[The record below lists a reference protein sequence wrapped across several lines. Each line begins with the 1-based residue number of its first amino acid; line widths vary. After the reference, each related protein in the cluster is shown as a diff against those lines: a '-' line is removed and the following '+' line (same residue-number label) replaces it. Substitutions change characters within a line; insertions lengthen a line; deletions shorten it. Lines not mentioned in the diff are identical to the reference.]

1 MEMNSRVTL
10 QKVSQGYGRGG
21 GEETVTAEKTVWAA
35 VLPPSA
41 TLKFQA
47 AAASRSVNYV
57 MYMWRHEF
65 EADDYNR
72 CIYAGKQ
79 YRIEADTAAM
89 NDEYVKLMI
98 ARG

>member
-21 GEETVTAEKTVWAA
+21 GEETVAAEKTVWAA

-47 AAASRSVNYV
+47 AAASRSVDIV
-57 MYMWRHEF
+57 MYLWRHEF
-65 EADDYNR
+65 ESDDYNR
-72 CIYAGKQ
+72 CICSGKQ
-79 YRIEADTAAM
+79 YRIESDGSAM
-89 NDEYVKLMI
+89 NDSYVKILA